1 MALSEVERLRRS
13 IGIFA
18 EALEEKDQRIAELE
32 SAEPHIRFLL
42 DEMDE
47 HMEQVEANKKVMTER
62 ELERLRAYTALRKV
76 YPREEGMDSEQKQD

>member
-1 MALSEVERLRRS
+1 MALSEVESLRRS

-42 DEMDE
+42 DAMDE
-47 HMEQVEANKKVMTER
+47 HMEGVRANEKIARER
-62 ELERLRAYTALRKV
+62 ELDRLRAYAALRKV
-76 YPREEGMDSEQKQD
+76 YPKEVEENG